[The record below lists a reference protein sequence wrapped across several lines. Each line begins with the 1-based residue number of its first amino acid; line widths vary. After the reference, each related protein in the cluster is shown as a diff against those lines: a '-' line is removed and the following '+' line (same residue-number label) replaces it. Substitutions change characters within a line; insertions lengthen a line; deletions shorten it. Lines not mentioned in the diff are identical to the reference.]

1 LELTSFSNVQ
11 DIWDCASITNSF
23 SERPYPPTDQH
34 AIRQVQLAV
43 ENIINN
49 LENKIQEKQD
59 TKQEVQWQQLG
70 KELEYQKYLD

>member
-1 LELTSFSNVQ
+1 MRHYKLFSG
-11 DIWDCASITNSF
+11 
-23 SERPYPPTDQH
+23 RPYPPTDQH
-34 AIRQVQLAV
+34 AIRQIQSAV

-70 KELEYQKYLD
+70 KELEYQKIFGLNLRD

>member
-1 LELTSFSNVQ
+1 MYKIIVHQLQ
-11 DIWDCASITNSF
+11 IHF

-34 AIRQVQLAV
+34 AIRQVQLAI

-59 TKQEVQWQQLG
+59 TKQEVQ
-70 KELEYQKYLD
+70 